1 LHIREASHSPALD
14 RAARACV
21 LAGLVVFAAFVVW
34 LERMPAGFDSIRGL
48 NPLAAAEWRA
58 RFGAGDASIPEPLYR
73 AGVQVLQVV
82 SWVLYGLLLALVYR
96 GARFS
101 AAWTWRLAVPVLLAV
116 AVAMPAALSADAFA
130 YVGYARLAVV
140 HGLNPHL
147 HTQAELVKLGD
158 PTGPYLHWP
167 IASPYGPLWTL
178 VCMAIV
184 AAGRLFSTDG
194 IWGVV
199 LALKLLGAAGVLGMA
214 ALLRALVRR
223 GDDPERAEAA
233 FVLMLVNPVSLCEG
247 PGNGH
252 NDVVMMA
259 LALAGLV
266 AWLTPMSGRA
276 SGQSS
281 GRAHPLLAAVW
292 LGVAA
297 AVKLIPLLLL
307 PWVALSALRSG
318 NGARRW
324 GRATAIVCLGFAP
337 VVLAYA
343 PFWSGGRALGGLAER
358 FRSADQPD
366 QTDLAPGPP
375 RADPDASGTA
385 TSPTTDGPP
394 PRQAIRRS
402 GGPLVHLV
410 RRTWLTAL
418 VYAGATLILWR
429 GGAPLL
435 ALTGWAYLSS
445 AVMLFVAG
453 LWFPWY
459 LTWTWPAVL
468 ARANRHHQVLT
479 LVLFLFSLLLMMVYA
494 TPP

>member
-1 LHIREASHSPALD
+1 
-14 RAARACV
+14 
-21 LAGLVVFAAFVVW
+21 VFAAFVVW
-34 LERMPAGFDSIRGL
+34 VQRMPAGFDSIRGL

-58 RFGAGDASIPEPLYR
+58 RFHAGDAGLAASTYR
-73 AGVQVLQVV
+73 AGLQVLQVA
-82 SWVLYGLLLALVYR
+82 SWVLYGVLLALVYR

-101 AAWTWRLAVPVLLAV
+101 AAWTWRLALPVVIVV

-147 HTQAELVKLGD
+147 STQVDLVKLGD
-158 PTGPYLHWP
+158 PTKPYLHWP
-167 IASPYGPLWTL
+167 IASPYGPLWTM
-178 VCMAIV
+178 VCMAVV
-184 AAGRLFSTDG
+184 AIGRLFSADG

-199 LALKLLGAAGVLGMA
+199 LVLKLIGAAGVLGMA
-214 ALLRALVRR
+214 VMLRTLVRR
-223 GDDPERAEAA
+223 GDDAGRADAA
-233 FVLMLVNPVSLCEG
+233 FVLSIVNPLSLCEG

-259 LALAGLV
+259 LALGGLV
-266 AWLTPMSGRA
+266 AWLTPRRGRA
-276 SGQSS
+276 
-281 GRAHPLLAAVW
+281 RPVVAAVW

-307 PWVALSALRSG
+307 PWVAITVMRAG
-318 NGARRW
+318 GARRW
-324 GRATAIVCLGFAP
+324 VQAAGIICLGFAP
-337 VVLAYA
+337 VVLAYS

-366 QTDLAPGPP
+366 DATNAPAPQ
-375 RADPDASGTA
+375 ADGGAAGTA
-385 TSPTTDGPP
+385 ARPRKAIHRTGSPL
-394 PRQAIRRS
+394 AH
-402 GGPLVHLV
+402 VV
-410 RRTWLTAL
+410 RRTWLTIV
-418 VYAGATLILWR
+418 VYAGATVVLWR

-435 ALTGWAYLSS
+435 ALTAWAYVSS
-445 AVMLFVAG
+445 VVMLFVAG

-468 ARANRHHQVLT
+468 ARANRHHQILT
-479 LVLFLFSLLLMMVYA
+479 LLLFLFSVMLMMVYG

>member
-1 LHIREASHSPALD
+1 M
-14 RAARACV
+14 
-21 LAGLVVFAAFVVW
+21 FAAFVVW
-34 LERMPAGFDSIRGL
+34 IQRMPAGFDSIRGL

-58 RFGAGDASIPEPLYR
+58 RFDGGDATMAAPAYR
-73 AGVQVLQVV
+73 AGVQVLQVAC
-82 SWVLYGLLLALVYR
+82 WVLYGVLLALVYR
-96 GARFS
+96 GARFTT
-101 AAWTWRLAVPVLLAV
+101 AWTWRLALPVSVAV

-147 HTQAELVKLGD
+147 YTQVDLVKLGD
-158 PTGPYLHWP
+158 PTKPYLHWP
-167 IASPYGPLWTL
+167 IASPYGPLWTML
-178 VCMAIV
+178 CMAIV
-184 AAGRLFSTDG
+184 SIGRLFSADG

-199 LALKLLGAAGVLGMA
+199 LTLKLIGAAGVLGMA
-214 ALLRALVRR
+214 AMLRTLVRR
-223 GDDPERAEAA
+223 GDDAGRADAA
-233 FVLMLVNPVSLCEG
+233 FVLVVVNPLSLCEG

-252 NDVVMMA
+252 NDVVMVA

-266 AWLTPMSGRA
+266 AWLTPARGRA
-276 SGQSS
+276 
-281 GRAHPLLAAVW
+281 RPLMAAAW

-307 PWVALSALRSG
+307 PWVAMSVLRRAG
-318 NGARRW
+318 GARRW
-324 GRATAIVCLGFAP
+324 THAIAIICLGFAP
-337 VVLAYA
+337 VALAYA

-366 QTDLAPGPP
+366 DPNSGAAAQTDGTVPG
-375 RADPDASGTA
+375 SA
-385 TSPTTDGPP
+385 TSKPADAAASSA
-394 PRQAIRRS
+394 PRKTIRRTGS
-402 GGPLVHLV
+402 PLAHVV

-418 VYAGATLILWR
+418 VYAGATVILWR

-435 ALTGWAYLSS
+435 ALTGWAYVSS

-468 ARANRHHQVLT
+468 ARANRHHQILT
-479 LVLFLFSLLLMMVYA
+479 LLLFLFSVLLMMVYA

>member
-1 LHIREASHSPALD
+1 ML
-14 RAARACV
+14 
-21 LAGLVVFAAFVVW
+21 GAFVVW
-34 LERMPAGFDSIRGL
+34 LQRMPAGFDSIRGL

-58 RFGAGDASIPEPLYR
+58 RFHAGDAAMPASTYR
-73 AGVQVLQVV
+73 AGVQVLQVA

-101 AAWTWRLAVPVLLAV
+101 TAWTWPLALPVTVVV

-147 HTQAELVKLGD
+147 YTQVDLVKLGD
-158 PTGPYLHWP
+158 PTKPYLHWP

-178 VCMAIV
+178 LCMAIV
-184 AAGRLFSTDG
+184 ATGRLFSPDG

-199 LALKLLGAAGVLGMA
+199 LALKLIGAAGVLGMA
-214 ALLRALVRR
+214 AMVRALVRR
-223 GDDPERAEAA
+223 GDDAGRADTA
-233 FVLMLVNPVSLCEG
+233 FVLMVANPLSLCEG

-259 LALAGLV
+259 LALGGLV
-266 AWLTPMSGRA
+266 AWLTPARGRA
-276 SGQSS
+276 RPA
-281 GRAHPLLAAVW
+281 RAAWW

-307 PWVALSALRSG
+307 PWVALTVLR
-318 NGARRW
+318 GARRW
-324 GRATAIVCLGFAP
+324 SAALAIVCLGFAP
-337 VVLAYA
+337 VALAYL

-358 FRSADQPD
+358 FRSADEPD
-366 QTDLAPGPP
+366 DPHSGVSPQSNGGVSPQTDDRVSPQMNDRASDAVVPNAAVEGAAQRRTPRHAGSPLAH
-375 RADPDASGTA
+375 
-385 TSPTTDGPP
+385 
-394 PRQAIRRS
+394 
-402 GGPLVHLV
+402 VV
-410 RRTWLTAL
+410 RRTWLAAL
-418 VYAGATLILWR
+418 VYAGATWIVWR

-459 LTWTWPAVL
+459 LTWTWPALL

-479 LVLFLFSLLLMMVYA
+479 LLVFLFSVLLMMVYA

>member
-1 LHIREASHSPALD
+1 MLTGLAL
-14 RAARACV
+14 
-21 LAGLVVFAAFVVW
+21 FAAFTIWVQ
-34 LERMPAGFDSIRGL
+34 RMPAGFDSIRGL

-58 RFGAGDASIPEPLYR
+58 RFHAGDAGMTEQTYR
-73 AGVQVLQVV
+73 AGVQLLQVA
-82 SWVLYGLLLALVYR
+82 SWVLYGVLLALVYR

-101 AAWTWRLAVPVLLAV
+101 MAWTWRLAVPVLVAV

-147 HTQAELVKLGD
+147 YTQVDLVKLGD
-158 PTGPYLHWP
+158 PTKPYLHWP
-167 IASPYGPLWTL
+167 IASPYGPLWTM
-178 VCMAIV
+178 VCMGVVAI
-184 AAGRLFSTDG
+184 GRIFSADG
-194 IWGVV
+194 LWGVV
-199 LALKLLGAAGVLGMA
+199 LALKLIAAAGVLGMA
-214 ALLRALVRR
+214 AALRTLVQRS
-223 GDDPERAEAA
+223 GDAGRADAA
-233 FVLMLVNPVSLCEG
+233 FVLVIVNPLSLCEG

-266 AWLTPMSGRA
+266 AWLTPAGGRA
-276 SGQSS
+276 
-281 GRAHPLLAAVW
+281 RPAVAAAW

-307 PWVALSALRSG
+307 PWVALAVVRG
-318 NGARRW
+318 GGRRRW
-324 GRATAIVCLGFAP
+324 ARAAGLVCLGLAP

-366 QTDLAPGPP
+366 DDSVAAPTA
-375 RADPDASGTA
+375 RADAGAPPSSATGDATA
-385 TSPTTDGPP
+385 RPSRKT
-394 PRQAIRRS
+394 IRRTGS
-402 GGPLVHLV
+402 PLAHVV
-410 RRTWLTAL
+410 RRTWLTVL
-418 VYAGATLILWR
+418 VYAGATLVLWR

-435 ALTGWAYLSS
+435 ALTAWAYVSS
-445 AVMLFVAG
+445 VVMLFVAG

-479 LVLFLFSLLLMMVYA
+479 LLLFLFSVMLMMVYA